1 MENNNPQT
9 FKQKLNR
16 VFDDDL
22 KTWQWENVADW
33 IIVGLIVVSTIE
45 VFLSTFDGISH
56 RYGAWLNAIDLITTV
71 FFTVEVSLRIW
82 CADMIDPKYKGFW
95 GRVKYCFSFYGFI
108 DLVSTYSFY
117 VALIFPI
124 PYAALKV
131 LRVFRLL
138 RVFRYMKSFR
148 VLSDAFRSK
157 KQEFWISLQFLAV
170 VTLILSFLLFFVEH
184 QAQPEVYDNGWRSVL
199 WAFAQYIGD
208 PGNFADTPPITFWGR
223 VIAVLVG
230 VLGIAIFAVP
240 AGLLGSG
247 FIEAIEER
255 KNAEELVRK
264 RNLIYQRFE
273 ANRSNKKML
282 LMNGENDEKKRKA
295 PSRYLSAEVIHSV
308 CMLTDNEILESVRAS
323 DDLRMRAM
331 KSDEGM
337 KVNDLTVVERFLSN
351 TDYGYCRWDDKKN
364 IVLINPVGA
373 VEYGVSHMMATF
385 AENTTYNI
393 ISRERRF
400 YGAAT
405 EKEQYTSPAY
415 GAMNISVL
423 TENPERYLN
432 SDGSDDENMR
442 NGDMLLGHYVDALKQ
457 IKKGQRV
464 LFVTSGASGRSD
476 IEVQWGMPSGT
487 EGYQFEGSH
496 VAENDREWVE
506 QFCERLKKNASEITV
521 HSAAR
526 KDYTFNFTFKTH
538 NSKCFGLL
546 KDTDYI
552 ARAIYNHTGATAIVL
567 QFNINT
573 VLKAEDERYYAAI
586 KVLLDTLEEIDAYD
600 FKE

>member
-1 MENNNPQT
+1 MKKNKHLS

-33 IIVGLIVVSTIE
+33 IIIGLIVISTVE

-56 RYGAWLNAIDLITTV
+56 RYGAWLNAIDLVTTV
-71 FFTVEVSLRIW
+71 LFTIEVSLRIW
-82 CADMIDPKYKGFW
+82 CADLIDPKYKGFW

-138 RVFRYMKSFR
+138 RVFRYMKSFQ

-240 AGLLGSG
+240 AGLIGSG
-247 FIEAIEER
+247 FIEVIEER
-255 KNAEELVRK
+255 KNAEELERK
-264 RNLIYQRFE
+264 RKLIYQRFE
-273 ANRSNKKML
+273 ANHSKKKL
-282 LMNGENDEKKRKA
+282 LLSDDKHTRKA
-295 PSRYLSAEVIHSV
+295 PSRYLSSEVLHSV
-308 CMLTDNEILESVRAS
+308 CMLTDNEILEAVRAS
-323 DDLRMRAM
+323 DELRMRAM
-331 KSDEGM
+331 KSDEEM

-351 TDYGYCRWDDKKN
+351 TDYGYCRWDDKEN
-364 IVLINPVGA
+364 LVLINPVGA
-373 VEYGVSHMMATF
+373 VEYSTSHVMSTL
-385 AENTTYNI
+385 AENTTCNI

-400 YGAAT
+400 YGVANEEA
-405 EKEQYTSPAY
+405 QYTSPAF
-415 GAMNISVL
+415 GAMSVNVL
-423 TENPERYLN
+423 TEQPKRYQN
-432 SDGSDDENMR
+432 EDGSDNDTLR
-442 NGDMLLGHYVDALKQ
+442 NGDILLGHYIDALKQ
-457 IKKGQRV
+457 IKKGRRV
-464 LFVTSGASGRSD
+464 LFVTSGASGRAD
-476 IEVQWGMPSGT
+476 FEVQWGMPSGT

-496 VAENDREWVE
+496 VAPEDYEWVE
-506 QFCERLKKNASEITV
+506 QFCERLKKNAAEITV

-526 KDYTFNFTFKTH
+526 KDYTFNFTFGTH
-538 NSKCFGLL
+538 TKLCMGL
-546 KDTDYI
+546 KENENHI
-552 ARAIYNHTGATAIVL
+552 ARAIYNHTGATVVML
-567 QFNINT
+567 YLNIKT

-600 FKE
+600 FKK